1 MANFNPVIRALAALL
16 QTDKGKPSDKDAELA
31 EGQRT
36 DNNDGMMVP
45 GLQLRRGD

>member
-1 MANFNPVIRALAALL
+1 MTDATRVIRALAAL
-16 QTDKGKPSDKDAELA
+16 QRTDKGKPSDKDAELA